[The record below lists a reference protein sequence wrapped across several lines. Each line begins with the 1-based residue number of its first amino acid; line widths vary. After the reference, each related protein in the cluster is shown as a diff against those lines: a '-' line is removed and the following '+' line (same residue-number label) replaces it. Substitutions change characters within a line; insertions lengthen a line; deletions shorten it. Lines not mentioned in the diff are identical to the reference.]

1 MSRGFLIVRI
11 ILLIALLFLLASVF
25 WGIAHRAQT
34 EVKDNTEIYERYQ
47 GSPPAAYTAY
57 LLVGLVIAGIAIVVA
72 SIFFE
77 FHQVRKGARDPAS
90 QVTSWGGER

>member
-1 MSRGFLIVRI
+1 MSRVFLVLRI

-25 WGIAHRAQT
+25 WGIAHHAVT

-47 GSPPAAYTAY
+47 GGRPAAYTAY
-57 LLVGLVIAGIAIVVA
+57 LLVGLVIIGIFIIVA

-77 FHQVRKGARDPAS
+77 FHQARRGSAEPKS
-90 QVTSWGGER
+90 